1 MDVHLFAL
9 EQLFCSMCAL
19 CSSEMKV
26 SGLSNMNFTYRTG
39 DVKTLKLWPSWL
51 DCVDAGHQHVLKG
64 TPANAD
70 LVAAAVVV
78 IVVFEAQLVSL
89 KRLDFEFKI
98 EVKQELIF
106 IPDPLSC
113 RQNGLFDDLFWLLLQ
128 N

>member
-9 EQLFCSMCAL
+9 EQLFCFMCAL

-26 SGLSNMNFTYRTG
+26 WLVKYELPIQSWRHQNAEDFGRPGWIVLTLDINMSSKELPQTRTLLLLLLS
-39 DVKTLKLWPSWL
+39 LL
-51 DCVDAGHQHVLKG
+51 
-64 TPANAD
+64 
-70 LVAAAVVV
+70 
-78 IVVFEAQLVSL
+78 FEAQLVSL

-98 EVKQELIF
+98 EVKQEKIV

-113 RQNGLFDDLFWLLLQ
+113 RQNGLLDDLFWLLLQ